1 MIERSEISEVMSGT
15 FLGGSPVERNEQRRA
30 AVVEFLKDKPDH
42 VGLAGSEHSMIL
54 SDLKSYPEWE
64 REDGRQPTSRD
75 DRRKTPQYPSTFRS
89 RPN

>member
-1 MIERSEISEVMSGT
+1 MIERSEISQVMTGPFDGAT
-15 FLGGSPVERNEQRRA
+15 PDERNSLRYA

-64 REDGRQPTSRD
+64 QEDGRQPTSRD
-75 DRRKTPQYPSTFRS
+75 DRRKTPQYPSTIRS